1 MRKLKFL
8 AIIFLMMAALSC
20 EKEED
25 ITGDSGL
32 KIINDCTTSVKV
44 YFDDS
49 YIGRVSSDESETWD
63 VPSGTHT
70 VKATSSFYDDW
81 EQTLTFYVGVT
92 KVVRLEIEYG
102 FKSIRQVPEYQE

>member
-1 MRKLKFL
+1 MKKFKFL
-8 AIIFLMMAALSC
+8 AIILVIMLAASC

-32 KIINDCTTSVKV
+32 KVINDCSTSVKI

-70 VKATSSFYDDW
+70 VKATCSFYDDW
-81 EQTLTFYVGVT
+81 EQTTTFYVGIT
-92 KVVRLEIEYG
+92 KVIRLEIDYD
-102 FKSIRQVPEYQE
+102 FKSIKRTIE

>member
-1 MRKLKFL
+1 MKTFKFFTV
-8 AIIFLMMAALSC
+8 IFLMLLSLSC

-32 KIINDCTTSVKV
+32 KIINDCSVGIRI

-49 YIGRVSSDESETWD
+49 YIGRVESDESETWA

-70 VKATSSFYDDW
+70 VKATCSFYDDW
-81 EQTLTFYVGVT
+81 EKSLSFTTGIT
-92 KVVRLEIEYG
+92 KVVRIEVA
-102 FKSIRQVPEYQE
+102 FKGTSLIEKKE